1 MNTQPTNQPV
11 ERSMNWHLSY
21 LREHIYGA
29 DDMTKAACVVAMHF
43 AQYPHLY
50 TTSDKLCREYV
61 EGAMRGLWI
70 GDILRRALLS
80 SMEATAWFVAAMTP
94 TAFACADLLVALCMN
109 DDFESRCYEAALM
122 YAWVPESH
130 PWRYPF
136 ARRLVRLEH
145 GRVEIWSAIGTVDH
159 GVVSYFPHKEPT
171 DLKVLMLTDA
181 NPGWE
186 WDSAYK
192 CISTHSGYGDNQ
204 TPLDTSG
211 DDFPAF
217 VTRVVRDPRILG
229 IVEVSP

>member
-1 MNTQPTNQPV
+1 MNTQPASQPV
-11 ERSMNWHLSY
+11 ERGMDWHLSY
-21 LREHIYGA
+21 LREHVYGA
-29 DDMTKAACVVAMHF
+29 EDMTKAACVVAMHF

-50 TTSDKLCREYV
+50 GKHRLCRDFV
-61 EGAMRGLWI
+61 EEDGRGVPLSRWIEHALMGSLEAM
-70 GDILRRALLS
+70 
-80 SMEATAWFVAAMTP
+80 AWFVASMTP
-94 TAFACADLLVALCMN
+94 GAWRAIGTLLRPLLLAD
-109 DDFESRCYEAALM
+109 FRQRCYEAALM

-192 CISTHSGYGDNQ
+192 CISTHSGYGDIQ

-229 IVEVSP
+229 IVEVTP